1 MYRIFP
7 MLAILLLG
15 SVSAQNTTLQF
26 GQPMKS
32 TGNQTSTP
40 SNGEDFPLL
49 TLEKER
55 IPRELAEGAEVFLI
69 TGFKAEDKG
78 HGNVVKVEIDRPQKV
93 SAKLPPPV

>member
-15 SVSAQNTTLQF
+15 SVSAQNTVQF
-26 GQPMKS
+26 GQPVKA
-32 TGNQTSTP
+32 TENQTSIA
-40 SNGEDFPLL
+40 SDGEDFPLL
-49 TLEKER
+49 ALEKER

-78 HGNVVKVEIDRPQKV
+78 HGNAVKVEIDRPQKV